1 MRSAQQVLEGSS
13 SARVD
18 AASKDFVADA
28 FGHCK
33 FIGYTDAAATLFDA
47 SRVPELDDGFVAL
60 SKSKDVKAFVT
71 TCRDLRFW
79 AREMKVDLD
88 AAA

>member
-1 MRSAQQVLEGSS
+1 MLREE
-13 SARVD
+13 
-18 AASKDFVADA
+18 KE
-28 FGHCK
+28 
-33 FIGYTDAAATLFDA
+33 I
-47 SRVPELDDGFVAL
+47 EEIVAL